1 MLILQV
7 KAILTP
13 NGGGGIHYNY
23 PEEYDAEKI
32 NVLCYE
38 HVGDMAAVEARGL
51 EYEYLIGLVSD
62 EDAVQFLK
70 SDMVTELTQTS
81 ATEKGRRWRPQV
93 DKIADI
99 TKVLL
104 TLAKSAR
111 GNQLTQEDLD
121 AITPEKATAGINKSE
136 LFDDLLARHL

>member
-1 MLILQV
+1 MKILQV

-23 PEEYDAEKI
+23 PKEYDAEKI
-32 NVLCYE
+32 NVLTYE
-38 HVGDMAAVEARGL
+38 HVGDLAAIQGRGMT
-51 EYEYLIGLVSD
+51 YEYLIGVVSD

-70 SDMVTELTQTS
+70 SDMVTELTQED
-81 ATEKGRRWRPQV
+81 AIEKGRRWRPQV
-93 DKIADI
+93 DKIADV

-111 GNQLTQEDLD
+111 GDQLTQEDLD
-121 AITPEKATAGINKSE
+121 ALTPDKATAGINKSE
-136 LFDDLLARHL
+136 LFDNLLTRHL